1 MDKCELK
8 VTVLIPLSHSAVC
21 KLLWFFGDYHT
32 LQGETK
38 ILGLFEWSSSGNTAA
53 FNHRIVNTSVGAPL
67 TDTACLDALDCA

>member
-8 VTVLIPLSHSAVC
+8 VTMLIPLSHSAVC

-38 ILGLFEWSSSGNTAA
+38 ILGLFKWSSKGDTAT
-53 FNHRIVNTSVGAPL
+53 FNCRIVSTSVGAPL
-67 TDTACLDALDCA
+67 IDTT